1 MNKLILGVIVSLL
14 VGTGIGYVLGS
25 GSGDMGMNK
34 KDAEAS
40 IAMMKDQAAAI
51 QKMSAMMNDAGVS
64 LEGWSTKYGDSGMM
78 MMSKDM
84 KAVSQKY
91 MKETENANTG
101 SMKGMMG
108 N

>member
-14 VGTGIGYVLGS
+14 VGTGVGYILGS

-51 QKMSAMMNDAGVS
+51 QKMSVMMKDASVS
-64 LEGWSTKYGDSGMM
+64 LEGWSAKYGDSGMM

-84 KAVSQKY
+84 QVISQKY
-91 MKETENANTG
+91 MKGTENANTG